1 MWKNW
6 NFETKSGILDLM
18 EHMLSSKKH
27 IFTQIFIFS
36 TFLVSKSTS
45 PSIWKHF
52 LKQSHVNN
60 YHIMWRHY
68 HWIPCL
74 ENISSYFKGPSACP
88 VNQTVLGEMMS
99 HAAKKDF
106 YLFDNRYGIEIIE
119 LEEIDILIFGTI
131 RISELQKSAPTF

>member
-1 MWKNW
+1 MWTLQLWINWKNVAIEIVDKMDKLEKKWKLIFLNEFKMWKNW

-18 EHMLSSKKH
+18 EHILSSKKH

-60 YHIMWRHY
+60 YHIM
-68 HWIPCL
+68 
-74 ENISSYFKGPSACP
+74 
-88 VNQTVLGEMMS
+88 
-99 HAAKKDF
+99 
-106 YLFDNRYGIEIIE
+106 
-119 LEEIDILIFGTI
+119 
-131 RISELQKSAPTF
+131 